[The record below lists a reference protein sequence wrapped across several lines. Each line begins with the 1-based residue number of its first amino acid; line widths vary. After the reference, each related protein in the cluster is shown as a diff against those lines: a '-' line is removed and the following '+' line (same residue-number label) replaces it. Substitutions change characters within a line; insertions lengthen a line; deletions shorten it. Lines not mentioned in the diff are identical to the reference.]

1 MSDPGP
7 RQRTNKPG
15 LIRRLLPYYRPYR
28 FLLTTDLLAVVL
40 LAGMNI
46 LLPYLVKVFIDTV
59 VPARSMELLIKI
71 AAGIGAVV
79 ILKFAFTYYT
89 LYAGHIMAVKMERDM
104 RKDLFYHLQK
114 LSFTFYDDRKTG
126 EIMSRMINDIGRVS
140 DSVNHAPEDISLS
153 VLSIAGTFAVMAF
166 LHWKLALICFL
177 PIPFMALYS
186 QVFGKR
192 LFKGFRAIND
202 STADINARVENSLSG
217 IRVVKSFAREDY
229 EKAAFDTLNE
239 QYFRNWRGAILN
251 LAKFF
256 GGISALR
263 DFSYLIIIVAGG
275 LFIFRGSLTLGGFTA
290 FLFYVGIYLEPIE
303 RLARTN
309 EMIQKMTAGLSRF
322 FEILD
327 IEPEIRDAPDPVR
340 LENPAGRIEFRD
352 VAFQY
357 TERKDIF
364 RGLDLTIEPGRTVAL
379 VGPSGAGKTTFCSLI
394 PRFYDISEGTIT
406 IDGIDIRNI
415 TLKSLREHIG
425 IVQQDVFLFS
435 GTIRENIVYGRMEA
449 DEEAVVRAAQRA
461 NAHDFITELPA
472 GYDTNIGEKGVKLSG
487 GQKQR
492 ISIARVFLKDPRIL
506 ILDEATS
513 SLDTESEMVIQEA
526 LSHLVKGRTSFV
538 IAHRLSTIKHADRII
553 VLSEHGIE
561 QRGTHEEL
569 LRRPGLYARLYTA
582 HRRDKF
588 ITDEDVAEMEGL

>member
-1 MSDPGP
+1 MKHG
-7 RQRTNKPG
+7 TEAKPG
-15 LIRRLLPYYRPYR
+15 LIKRLLPYYRPYR
-28 FLLTTDLLAVVL
+28 FLLTTDLLAV
-40 LAGMNI
+40 I
-46 LLPYLVKVFIDTV
+46 IF
-59 VPARSMELLIKI
+59 R
-71 AAGIGAVV
+71 
-79 ILKFAFTYYT
+79 FAFTYYT

-104 RKDLFYHLQK
+104 RRELFYHLQK

-140 DSVNHAPEDISLS
+140 DSVNHAPEDIFLS
-153 VLSIAGTFAVMAF
+153 VLSIGGTFSVMAF

-177 PIPFMALYS
+177 PIPFMAFYS

-256 GGISALR
+256 GGIGALR
-263 DFSYLIIIVAGG
+263 DFSYLLIIAAGG
-275 LFIFRGSLTLGGFTA
+275 LFIFRG
-290 FLFYVGIYLEPIE
+290 
-303 RLARTN
+303 
-309 EMIQKMTAGLSRF
+309 
-322 FEILD
+322 
-327 IEPEIRDAPDPVR
+327 
-340 LENPAGRIEFRD
+340 RIEFRD
-352 VAFQY
+352 IAFQF

-406 IDGIDIRNI
+406 IDGTDIRNI

-449 DEEAVVRAAQRA
+449 DEEAVVKAAQRA
-461 NAHDFITELPA
+461 NAHDFIIELPA
-472 GYDTNIGEKGVKLSG
+472 GYDTHIGEKGVKLSC

-492 ISIARVFLKDPRIL
+492 ISIARVFLKDPKIL

-526 LSHLVKGRTSFV
+526 LSHLVKGRTTIV
-538 IAHRLSTIKHADRII
+538 IAHRLSTIKDADEII

-569 LRRPGLYARLYTA
+569 LSRPGLYARLYTA

-588 ITDEDVAEMEGL
+588 ITDEDVAEMEDT